1 MLKRQISVSD
11 FYGLNSIMQHFVT
24 LLSLLFLNCTTVYSD
39 TNFKLSTKLGDIKGV
54 QSVLTINN
62 TSYHYKIFKN
72 IPYAKPPTGQYRFRR
87 PVPYG
92 QWKGTF
98 DATQFG
104 PSCIQTNNA
113 FVDKWLPN
121 LNQSEDCLLLN
132 IYCPT
137 NSSTANKKSV
147 MIWIHGGGYQTGQ
160 GMLYNASYIS
170 AVGDVIV
177 VTINYRLEAFGFF
190 STNDDIAP
198 GNYGLWDQKMAIEWV
213 NNNIESFG
221 GDTKSITLFG
231 QSAGGLSAGLQA
243 FNVKNKGLFQ
253 RVILQSGVGNSIFST
268 KPFPRAYAKEL
279 ARLVNCSSNL
289 TIDTMKCL
297 RTKSAK
303 DIHEACEM
311 ISNKTHQLE
320 KVHIGIPFAPVV
332 DNNFL
337 VDKPQNILEN
347 PGPVLDFYRSLDIL
361 MGNSDSEGSSLILIL
376 EGRKDINVT
385 TGVPFNYLCDHIIPT
400 LSIDY
405 YNNISSMTPLICNEY
420 RSNGSLLQQSRN
432 SVNFYGDVFFYSPS
446 VSNLNIH
453 SSNRDS
459 HHFFYLNTRQSVD
472 NSLGTPWFNGTA
484 HGDELFYLFPDL
496 ISNPS
501 KDDKSF
507 SMTLMKY
514 WSNFAKTGD
523 VNGPGLPHWPQYDV
537 HDKQYAELDVNVKIK
552 SNLFK
557 SRVDFWLNDI
567 KPLLRMQKL
576 DNNGGQP
583 CCQISFVMIV
593 LVFIYLR

>member
-92 QWKGTF
+92 QWKGTL

-213 NNNIESFG
+213 NNNIEDFG

-231 QSAGGLSAGLQA
+231 QSAGGLSVGLQA

-253 RVILQSGVGNSIFST
+253 RVILQSGVGNSIF
-268 KPFPRAYAKEL
+268 
-279 ARLVNCSSNL
+279 
-289 TIDTMKCL
+289 
-297 RTKSAK
+297 
-303 DIHEACEM
+303 
-311 ISNKTHQLE
+311 
-320 KVHIGIPFAPVV
+320 
-332 DNNFL
+332 
-337 VDKPQNILEN
+337 
-347 PGPVLDFYRSLDIL
+347 
-361 MGNSDSEGSSLILIL
+361 
-376 EGRKDINVT
+376 
-385 TGVPFNYLCDHIIPT
+385 
-400 LSIDY
+400 
-405 YNNISSMTPLICNEY
+405 
-420 RSNGSLLQQSRN
+420 
-432 SVNFYGDVFFYSPS
+432 
-446 VSNLNIH
+446 
-453 SSNRDS
+453 
-459 HHFFYLNTRQSVD
+459 RQSH
-472 NSLGTPWFNGTA
+472 FR
-484 HGDELFYLFPDL
+484 
-496 ISNPS
+496 
-501 KDDKSF
+501 
-507 SMTLMKY
+507 
-514 WSNFAKTGD
+514 
-523 VNGPGLPHWPQYDV
+523 V
-537 HDKQYAELDVNVKIK
+537 HMLKN
-552 SNLFK
+552 
-557 SRVDFWLNDI
+557 
-567 KPLLRMQKL
+567 
-576 DNNGGQP
+576 
-583 CCQISFVMIV
+583 
-593 LVFIYLR
+593 